1 MPMTPRFALYAAPAA
16 DHPLHEIAA
25 RWLGWDPETG
35 TEYPAEAAG
44 GLDAG
49 RVASLTA
56 DPRKYG
62 FHGTLKPPFYLA
74 DGCDEGQLIMALEK
88 FAALRKPLRFTL
100 KPAALGSFLALRPE
114 KPVAEL
120 DALAADCI
128 RDFDRFRAPPSE
140 QELVRRRAAGLSERQ
155 EQYLRDW
162 GYPYVLDE
170 FRMHFTLTGRIR
182 DASERNRILDHLTEL
197 TTPALRKDF
206 VVDEICLFVQSEPAA
221 NFRIAGRY
229 KFGA

>member
-1 MPMTPRFALYAAPAA
+1 MTPRFALYAAPAT

-35 TEYPAEAAG
+35 AEYPAQPAA

-49 RVASLTA
+49 RIAALTA
-56 DPRKYG
+56 EPRRYG
-62 FHGTLKPPFYLA
+62 FHGTLKPPFFLA
-74 DGCDEGQLIMALEK
+74 EDCDEGQLILALEK
-88 FAALRKPLRFTL
+88 FATTRKPLRFAL
-100 KPAALGSFLALRPE
+100 KPAALGSFLALRPAT
-114 KPVAEL
+114 PSAEL

-140 QELVRRRAAGLSERQ
+140 QELARRRAAGLSERQ

-182 DASERNRILDHLTEL
+182 DEAERGQVLAHLTEL
-197 TTPALRKDF
+197 TAPALRSEF
-206 VVDEICLFVQSEPAA
+206 TLDEICLFVQGDPGAK
-221 NFRIAGRY
+221 FRVAGRY
-229 KFGA
+229 RLGG